1 MPTENC
7 ISWEAIAGIAS
18 AVIALC
24 ALALT
29 LRQAIV
35 ARRHNKLSVTPHLTT
50 WSHSDEGNNR
60 YQIDLLNNGIGPA
73 RIKSFSIQVD
83 GQVINGEGTEPIEK
97 ALKILFPRYSYHS
110 YQAYV
115 ANGYMMSEKENR
127 PLVIIQF
134 FGSQVPKSEE
144 VDHATRRARL
154 IIDYESIYGDKH
166 RLDTDDFKSNFPLHS
181 DASELRR

>member
-1 MPTENC
+1 MPAENC
-7 ISWEAIAGIAS
+7 ISWEAIPGIAS
-18 AVIALC
+18 AIIALC

-29 LRQAIV
+29 LWQIV
-35 ARRHNKLSVTPHLTT
+35 VTRCHNKLSVTPHLTT

-83 GQVINGEGTEPIEK
+83 GQAVDGEGTEPIEK
-97 ALKILFPRYSYHS
+97 ALKILFPQYRYQPL

-115 ANGYMMSEKENR
+115 ANGYMMSAKESR

-134 FGSQVPKSEE
+134 SGPQAPKPEE
-144 VDHATRRARL
+144 VNHAIRKARL

-166 RLDTDDFKSNFPLHS
+166 RLDTDDFKSNFP
-181 DASELRR
+181 R